1 MSNKNDMVILA
12 SKKDKKIFFA
22 ALINPPKR
30 DKALVK
36 AAKDYYLKFM
46 YDK

>member
-1 MSNKNDMVILA
+1 MSNKKDKVILA

-22 ALINPPKR
+22 ALINPPKPN
-30 DKALVK
+30 KALIK

-46 YDK
+46 SDK